1 MSENMTN
8 IIIISVIL
16 LAVLGIFIGLL
27 LGVAGK
33 LFAVEVDERVVLVRD
48 CLPGNNCGGC
58 GYPGCDGLA
67 DAIVAGTAPV
77 NGCPVGGAP
86 VAAKIGE
93 IMGVD
98 AGAAAKKIAFVKCAG
113 TCEKAKDK
121 YNYVG
126 IEDCRAAAAIPGAG
140 GKACSFGCLGLGSC
154 VSVCQFDAISITDDG
169 IAAVDMEKCVAC
181 GQCVD
186 TCPKH
191 LIELIPYDT
200 AYMVKCSSTDKGK
213 DVMSVCAAGCIGCG
227 ICEKACNFDAVHV
240 VNNVAH
246 IDPEK
251 CKGCGLCSMKCPKK
265 VIINTKTGAAKEAPK
280 PKTA

>member
-1 MSENMTN
+1 MESRSIVFTNENCIGCN
-8 IIIISVIL
+8 KCINVCSAIGACIS
-16 LAVLGIFIGLL
+16 
-27 LGVAGK
+27 K
-33 LFAVEVDERVVLVRD
+33 E
-48 CLPGNNCGGC
+48 
-58 GYPGCDGLA
+58 
-67 DAIVAGTAPV
+67 
-77 NGCPVGGAP
+77 
-86 VAAKIGE
+86 
-93 IMGVD
+93 
-98 AGAAAKKIAFVKCAG
+98 
-113 TCEKAKDK
+113 
-121 YNYVG
+121 
-126 IEDCRAAAAIPGAG
+126 ED
-140 GKACSFGCLGLGSC
+140 GKARIVVDGS
-154 VSVCQFDAISITDDG
+154 
-169 IAAVDMEKCVAC
+169 KCVAC

-265 VIINTKTGAAKEAPK
+265 VIINTKTGKAKEAPK